1 MGKPNRSLSII
12 EKTVMNIW
20 LEVKE
25 GSSDVRT
32 GMLWEWKKAAQV
44 VRKELTLGG
53 FPSPSY
59 NFSTTAL

>member
-1 MGKPNRSLSII
+1 
-12 EKTVMNIW
+12 MNIR

-59 NFSTTAL
+59 KFSTTAL

>member
-1 MGKPNRSLSII
+1 
-12 EKTVMNIW
+12 MNIW